1 MPQQG
6 APKTPDVPL
15 LQGNTAV
22 CSFNR
27 ALFVSLPIHPF
38 NTNDVLYGL
47 KSFQSWF
54 EYSADTIDSD
64 VNNSG
69 SEKVSTRAHYSIKY
83 SNATR
88 IGKEM
93 IMGL

>member
-1 MPQQG
+1 MF
-6 APKTPDVPL
+6 
-15 LQGNTAV
+15 LQPF
-22 CSFNR
+22 C
-27 ALFVSLPIHPF
+27 LPIHPF

-47 KSFQSWF
+47 DSNHSNHGSNN
-54 EYSADTIDSD
+54 SADTIDSD

>member
-15 LQGNTAV
+15 LQRNTAV
-22 CSFNR
+22 CSFN
-27 ALFVSLPIHPF
+27 LFACLYIHSIQMMYCMDSSHF
-38 NTNDVLYGL
+38 NHGSKN
-47 KSFQSWF
+47 
-54 EYSADTIDSD
+54 SADTIDSD